1 MELFSFP
8 QEVEDCIDC
17 SEIYSGG
24 SHMGDFFEDYDH
36 ERRADRRQEAGDRSS
51 GARSSG
57 GRGHNGVVL
66 VTRAQDMIYSRL
78 QLPFVPWKPIPSA
91 ILQVV

>member
-24 SHMGDFFEDYDH
+24 SHMRDYFEDYDY
-36 ERRADRRQEAGDRSS
+36 ERADRRQEPGDRS
-51 GARSSG
+51 
-57 GRGHNGVVL
+57 
-66 VTRAQDMIYSRL
+66 Y
-78 QLPFVPWKPIPSA
+78 
-91 ILQVV
+91 

>member
-8 QEVEDCIDC
+8 QVEECIDC

-24 SHMGDFFEDYDH
+24 SHMRDYFEDYDY
-36 ERRADRRQEAGDRSS
+36 ERRADRRQEPGDRSS

-57 GRGHNGVVL
+57 GRGQEGGVL

-78 QLPFVPWKPIPSA
+78 QIPFVSWKPIPSA
-91 ILQVV
+91 ILQIV